1 MVIMKVDYLYQNTY
15 SLNISDHILISSRP
29 GSYLIK
35 DAMTVSRGSTDNT
48 QHGDAPENVSSWCT
62 APLSAV

>member
-15 SLNISDHILISSRP
+15 SLNISDHILVSSRP

-35 DAMTVSRGSTDNT
+35 DAMTVRQTTPNMAMLQKMYLAGVL
-48 QHGDAPENVSSWCT
+48 H
-62 APLSAV
+62 L

>member
-15 SLNISDHILISSRP
+15 SLNLSDHILISSRP

-48 QHGDAPENVSSWCT
+48 YGDAPENV
-62 APLSAV
+62 AVVLHL